1 MVVVTKITE
10 KEVLEV
16 VETLEIRVDALIQ
29 KCNQLNNENQS
40 LKENNKELS
49 DSQKLVLDKNNQ
61 DLTKSQQSVLEK
73 NNLAKSK
80 AETIL
85 ERLRNIEDSA

>member
-1 MVVVTKITE
+1 MVSKITE

-16 VETLEIRVDALIQ
+16 IEILETRVDDLIQ
-29 KCNQLNNENQS
+29 KCDQLNIANQS
-40 LKENNKELS
+40 LKENNQELS
-49 DSQKLVLDKNNQ
+49 E
-61 DLTKSQQSVLEK
+61 TQQSILKK

-85 ERLRNIEDSA
+85 ERLRSIEDSA

>member
-1 MVVVTKITE
+1 MSKITE

-16 VETLEIRVDALIQ
+16 IEILETRVDDLIQ
-29 KCNQLNNENQS
+29 KCDQLNIENQS
-40 LKENNKELS
+40 LKENNQELS
-49 DSQKLVLDKNNQ
+49 E
-61 DLTKSQQSVLEK
+61 TQQSILKK

-85 ERLRNIEDSA
+85 ERLRSIENSA

>member
-1 MVVVTKITE
+1 MTVRSGKIIVVIVSKITE

-16 VETLEIRVDALIQ
+16 IEILEIRVDKLIQ
-29 KCNQLNNENQS
+29 KCDQLNIENQS
-40 LKENNKELS
+40 LKENNQELS
-49 DSQKLVLDKNNQ
+49 K
-61 DLTKSQQSVLEK
+61 TQQSVLKK

-85 ERLRNIEDSA
+85 ERLRSIEDSA

>member
-1 MVVVTKITE
+1 MTVRSGKIIVVIVSKITE

-16 VETLEIRVDALIQ
+16 IESLEIRVDKLIQ
-29 KCNQLNNENQS
+29 KCDQLNIENQS
-40 LKENNKELS
+40 LKENNQELS
-49 DSQKLVLDKNNQ
+49 K
-61 DLTKSQQSVLEK
+61 TQQSVLKK

-85 ERLRNIEDSA
+85 ERLRSIEDSA

>member
-1 MVVVTKITE
+1 MTVRSGKIIVVIVSKITE

-16 VETLEIRVDALIQ
+16 IESLEIRVDKLIQ
-29 KCNQLNNENQS
+29 KCDQLNIENQS
-40 LKENNKELS
+40 LKENN
-49 DSQKLVLDKNNQ
+49 QKLSE
-61 DLTKSQQSVLEK
+61 TQQSILKK

-85 ERLRNIEDSA
+85 ERLRSIENSA

>member
-1 MVVVTKITE
+1 MTVRSGKIIVVIVSKITE

-16 VETLEIRVDALIQ
+16 IESLEIRVDKLIQ
-29 KCNQLNNENQS
+29 KCDQLNIENQS
-40 LKENNKELS
+40 LKENNHALS
-49 DSQKLVLDKNNQ
+49 E
-61 DLTKSQQSVLEK
+61 TQQSVLKK

-85 ERLRNIEDSA
+85 ERLRSIEDSA

>member
-1 MVVVTKITE
+1 MVIVSKITE

-16 VETLEIRVDALIQ
+16 IEILETRVDDLIQ
-29 KCNQLNNENQS
+29 KCDQLNIENQS
-40 LKENNKELS
+40 LKENNQELS
-49 DSQKLVLDKNNQ
+49 E
-61 DLTKSQQSVLEK
+61 TQQSILKK

-85 ERLRNIEDSA
+85 ERLRSIENSA

>member
-1 MVVVTKITE
+1 MVSKITE

-16 VETLEIRVDALIQ
+16 IESLEIRVDKLIQ
-29 KCNQLNNENQS
+29 KCDQLNIENQS
-40 LKENNKELS
+40 LKENNQELS
-49 DSQKLVLDKNNQ
+49 E
-61 DLTKSQQSVLEK
+61 TQQSVLKK

-85 ERLRNIEDSA
+85 ERLRSIEDSA

>member
-1 MVVVTKITE
+1 MVSKITE

-16 VETLEIRVDALIQ
+16 VEILETRVDELIQ
-29 KCNQLNNENQS
+29 KCDQLNIENQS
-40 LKENNKELS
+40 LKENNQELS
-49 DSQKLVLDKNNQ
+49 E
-61 DLTKSQQSVLEK
+61 TQQSILKK

-85 ERLRNIEDSA
+85 ERLRSIENSA

>member
-1 MVVVTKITE
+1 MVMVSKITE

-16 VETLEIRVDALIQ
+16 IEILETRVDELIQ
-29 KCNQLNNENQS
+29 KCDQLNIENQS
-40 LKENNKELS
+40 LKENNQELS
-49 DSQKLVLDKNNQ
+49 E
-61 DLTKSQQSVLEK
+61 TQQSILKK

-85 ERLRNIEDSA
+85 ERLRSIEDSA

>member
-1 MVVVTKITE
+1 MVSKITE

-16 VETLEIRVDALIQ
+16 IEILEIRVDDLIQ
-29 KCNQLNNENQS
+29 KCDQLNIENQS
-40 LKENNKELS
+40 LKENN
-49 DSQKLVLDKNNQ
+49 QKLSE
-61 DLTKSQQSVLEK
+61 TQQSILKK

-85 ERLRNIEDSA
+85 ERLRSIENSA

>member
-1 MVVVTKITE
+1 MVSKITE

-16 VETLEIRVDALIQ
+16 IEILETRVDDLIQ
-29 KCNQLNNENQS
+29 KCDQLNIENQS
-40 LKENNKELS
+40 LKENNQELS
-49 DSQKLVLDKNNQ
+49 VI
-61 DLTKSQQSVLEK
+61 QQSFLEK

-85 ERLRNIEDSA
+85 ERLRSIEDSA

>member
-1 MVVVTKITE
+1 MVSKITE

-16 VETLEIRVDALIQ
+16 IEILETRVDDLIQ
-29 KCNQLNNENQS
+29 KCDQLNIENQS
-40 LKENNKELS
+40 LKENN
-49 DSQKLVLDKNNQ
+49 QKLSE
-61 DLTKSQQSVLEK
+61 TQQSILKK

-85 ERLRNIEDSA
+85 ERLRSIEDSA

>member
-1 MVVVTKITE
+1 MVSKITE

-16 VETLEIRVDALIQ
+16 IEILETRVDDLIQ
-29 KCNQLNNENQS
+29 KCDQLNIENQS
-40 LKENNKELS
+40 LKENNQELS
-49 DSQKLVLDKNNQ
+49 K
-61 DLTKSQQSVLEK
+61 TQQSILKK

-85 ERLRNIEDSA
+85 ERLRSIEDSA

>member
-1 MVVVTKITE
+1 LTVRSGKIIVVIVSKITE

-16 VETLEIRVDALIQ
+16 IESLEIRVDKLIQ
-29 KCNQLNNENQS
+29 KCDQLNIENQS
-40 LKENNKELS
+40 LKENNQELS
-49 DSQKLVLDKNNQ
+49 E
-61 DLTKSQQSVLEK
+61 TQQSVLKK

-85 ERLRNIEDSA
+85 ERLRSIEDSA

>member
-1 MVVVTKITE
+1 MVSKITE

-16 VETLEIRVDALIQ
+16 IEILETRVDDLIQ
-29 KCNQLNNENQS
+29 KCDKLNIENQS
-40 LKENNKELS
+40 LKENNQELS
-49 DSQKLVLDKNNQ
+49 E
-61 DLTKSQQSVLEK
+61 TQQSILKK

-85 ERLRNIEDSA
+85 ERLRSIENSA

>member
-1 MVVVTKITE
+1 VVVVSKITE

-16 VETLEIRVDALIQ
+16 IETLEIRVNELIQ
-29 KCNQLNNENQS
+29 KCSQLNIENQS
-40 LKENNKELS
+40 LKENNNKLS
-49 DSQKLVLDKNNQ
+49 E
-61 DLTKSQQSVLEK
+61 THKSALEK
-73 NNLAKSK
+73 KNLAKAK

>member
-1 MVVVTKITE
+1 MTVRSGKIIVVIVSKITE

-16 VETLEIRVDALIQ
+16 IEILETRVDDLIQ
-29 KCNQLNNENQS
+29 KCDQLNIENQS
-40 LKENNKELS
+40 LKENNQELS
-49 DSQKLVLDKNNQ
+49 E
-61 DLTKSQQSVLEK
+61 TQQSILKK

-85 ERLRNIEDSA
+85 ERLRSIEDSA

>member
-1 MVVVTKITE
+1 MVIVSKITE

-16 VETLEIRVDALIQ
+16 IEILETRVDDLIQ
-29 KCNQLNNENQS
+29 KCDQLNIENQS
-40 LKENNKELS
+40 LKENNHELS
-49 DSQKLVLDKNNQ
+49 E
-61 DLTKSQQSVLEK
+61 TQQSILKK

-85 ERLRNIEDSA
+85 ERLRSIEDSA